1 MGPARTVTADPQF
14 PGPPPRGR
22 PPLPPRPPG
31 PPAPYRAGPS
41 HGRPHPGPDGYGPRP
56 PALPSGPPGRRGGV
70 GPPAGPHP
78 TEALPGSRRAPRRGD
93 AGSRRGL
100 SSGAGGPPRADEHPA
115 ARAPGRRADRRRAE
129 EGQRR
134 ARRRTPGPDV
144 DGAGARL
151 VRGLAGVLAGGL
163 VVLALGLVAVE
174 WAAGNSGVPGPG
186 SGAMVAHVGAAVV
199 AVVGQVV
206 ADRRRDRTGLLAALG
221 VVVTASLVLGF
232 GWFL

>member
-1 MGPARTVTADPQF
+1 MTADPQF

-31 PPAPYRAGPS
+31 VPAPYRAGPS
-41 HGRPHPGPDGYGPRP
+41 HGRPHPGPDGYRP
-56 PALPSGPPGRRGGV
+56 PVPPVPPSGPPGRRGGV
-70 GPPAGPHP
+70 GPPAGPRP
-78 TEALPGSRRAPRRGD
+78 TEALSESRRAPRRGD
-93 AGSRRGL
+93 AGSRRGS
-100 SSGAGGPPRADEHPA
+100 SSGAGEPSRADEHPA

-129 EGQRR
+129 EGARR
-134 ARRRTPGPDV
+134 ARRRTPGPGV

-151 VRGLAGVLAGGL
+151 LRGLAGVLAGGL
-163 VVLALGLVAVE
+163 VVLALGLVVVE
-174 WAAGNSGVPGPG
+174 WAAGDSGVPGPG
-186 SGAMVAHVGAAVV
+186 SGAIVAHVGAAVV

>member
-1 MGPARTVTADPQF
+1 
-14 PGPPPRGR
+14 
-22 PPLPPRPPG
+22 
-31 PPAPYRAGPS
+31 
-41 HGRPHPGPDGYGPRP
+41 
-56 PALPSGPPGRRGGV
+56 
-70 GPPAGPHP
+70 
-78 TEALPGSRRAPRRGD
+78 
-93 AGSRRGL
+93 
-100 SSGAGGPPRADEHPA
+100 DEHPA

-186 SGAMVAHVGAAVV
+186 SGAIVAHVGAAVV

>member
-1 MGPARTVTADPQF
+1 M
-14 PGPPPRGR
+14 
-22 PPLPPRPPG
+22 
-31 PPAPYRAGPS
+31 S
-41 HGRPHPGPDGYGPRP
+41 HVHPGRAARIAALKAAAKQRILILDG
-56 PALPSGPPGRRGGV
+56 AWGV
-70 GPPAGPHP
+70 MIQKRKLA
-78 TEALPGSRRAPRRGD
+78 EADYRGD
-93 AGSRRGL
+93 RFKDHPVDMKGNNDILCLTR
-100 SSGAGGPPRADEHPA
+100 PDIIADIVA
-115 ARAPGRRADRRRAE
+115 AHRHAK
-129 EGQRR
+129 
-134 ARRRTPGPDV
+134 RRTPGPDV

-186 SGAMVAHVGAAVV
+186 SGAIVAHVGAAVV

>member
-1 MGPARTVTADPQF
+1 MTADPQF

-22 PPLPPRPPG
+22 PPLPPG

-41 HGRPHPGPDGYGPRP
+41 YGRPHPGPDGYGPRP
-56 PALPSGPPGRRGGV
+56 PVPPSGPPGRRGGA
-70 GPPAGPHP
+70 GPPAGPRP
-78 TEALPGSRRAPRRGD
+78 TEALPESRRAQRRGD

-100 SSGAGGPPRADEHPA
+100 SSGADEPPRADEHPA

-129 EGQRR
+129 EGERR

-144 DGAGARL
+144 EGAGARL
-151 VRGLAGVLAGGL
+151 LRGLAGVLAGGL
-163 VVLALGLVAVE
+163 VVLALGLVVVE

-186 SGAMVAHVGAAVV
+186 SGAIVAHVGAAVV